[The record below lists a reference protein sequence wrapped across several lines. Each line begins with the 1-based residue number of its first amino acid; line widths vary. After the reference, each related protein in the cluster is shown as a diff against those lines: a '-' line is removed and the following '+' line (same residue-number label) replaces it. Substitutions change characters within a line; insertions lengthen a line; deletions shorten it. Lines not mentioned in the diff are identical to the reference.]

1 MRSFGGGKIV
11 QLSKAI
17 LILPSS
23 PFVIQVASEASRTT
37 NAPHDF
43 LQIIRKNLPHRI

>member
-11 QLSKAI
+11 QASQAI

-23 PFVIQVASEASRTT
+23 PFVIRVASEASLTT
-37 NAPHDF
+37 HAPHDF
-43 LQIIRKNLPHRI
+43 LQIVRKNLPPRM